1 MSGHEPREAH
11 VRLQPQLLLL
21 VLLLLLLLLLLP
33 HNAICSGMANVLKAG
48 GARVVSIDPGQR
60 SLSVQCAS
68 LCSRLSRISRL
79 QGCAHY
85 ALVLRPAKQG
95 ATRDSARVTC
105 DV

>member
-11 VRLQPQLLLL
+11 VRLQP
-21 VLLLLLLLLLLP
+21 LLLLLLLLLP

-79 QGCAHY
+79 
-85 ALVLRPAKQG
+85 
-95 ATRDSARVTC
+95 
-105 DV
+105 